1 MEFRF
6 SRAQGLEE
14 AKAFLAQALSSGK
27 FPHALLVH
35 GAQGV
40 GQNPLLLDLADIL
53 LCEAADFR
61 PCGICPGCLGR
72 QRNNL
77 DNLSFLMPIE
87 KKDKASASG
96 DGDGSM
102 EDSQVDELTERAK
115 DFHAD
120 PYGFSRS
127 EKANLNVGQIR
138 SLQARLSFAEVSQ
151 RPRIVVILWAETM
164 AASAANTLLKT
175 LEEPPANTYFLLSSD
190 DRSVLLPTILSR
202 CTQLALFPLGPDALR
217 AVLADK
223 RKAWDMEMLP
233 ERLIPFAEGS
243 PGALLSLHRNG
254 GDTLLEEAGRFLDAS
269 LQGDWAAFSTYLE
282 ESDAF
287 ADLQGAAR
295 LLHFLLRTVR
305 LFHRLEA
312 LEGPIERAHAA
323 SGALSKREAS
333 YEYAWTREALK
344 RQGLDPSLA
353 DVIGALEGSTG
364 LRGGLVAGLGSLS
377 AYTAWIE
384 ELLGAVQSYAKPKV
398 AALGLYLEFAAKQ
411 SRKEPQTC

>member
-35 GAQGV
+35 GAGGV

-53 LCEAADFR
+53 LCEAVDMR
-61 PCGICPGCLGR
+61 PCGLCPGCLGR
-72 QRNNL
+72 LRNNL
-77 DNLSFLMPIE
+77 DNLIFLMPIE
-87 KKDKASASG
+87 KKDKAAASG

-102 EDSQVDELTERAK
+102 EDSQVDELTEKAK

-120 PYGFSRS
+120 PYGFSRT
-127 EKANLNVGQIR
+127 EKSNLNIGQIR
-138 SLQARLSFAEVSQ
+138 SLQARLSFAEVSR

-164 AASAANTLLKT
+164 AAPAANTLLKT
-175 LEEPPANTYFLLSSD
+175 LEEPPPNTYFLLSSD

-202 CTQLALFPLGPDALR
+202 CTQLPLFPMGPEALR
-217 AVLADK
+217 AVLAAK
-223 RKAWDMEMLP
+223 AKAWDMEVPP

-254 GDTLLEEAGRFLDAS
+254 GDTLLQEAGRFLTAS
-269 LQGDWAAFSTYLE
+269 LRRDWSAFSEYLE

-287 ADLQGAAR
+287 ADMQASAR
-295 LLHFLLRTVR
+295 FLHFMLRAVR

-312 LEGPIERAHAA
+312 QEGPIVRPA
-323 SGALSKREAS
+323 SAPASTSATSSSSLSSTGPLPAGA
-333 YEYAWTREALK
+333 YAWTRDALK
-344 RQGLDPSLA
+344 RQGLDPTLA
-353 DVIGALEGSTG
+353 DILGPLEGAPD
-364 LRGGLVAGLGSLS
+364 LRAF
-377 AYTAWIE
+377 TAWIE
-384 ELLGAVQSYAKPKV
+384 ELLGAIQSYAKPKV
-398 AALGLYLEFAAKQ
+398 AALGLYLEFDTKHP
-411 SRKEPQTC
+411 RKEPQAC

>member
-14 AKAFLAQALSSGK
+14 AKAFLSQALASGK

-53 LCEAADFR
+53 LCDAADFR
-61 PCGICPGCLGR
+61 PCGICPGCMGR

-77 DNLSFLMPIE
+77 DNLIFLMPIE

-127 EKANLNVGQIR
+127 EKGNLNVGQIR

-202 CTQLALFPLGPDALR
+202 CTQLPLFPMGPDALR
-217 AVLADK
+217 AVLAAK
-223 RKAWDMEMLP
+223 SKAWDMEVPP

-269 LQGDWAAFSTYLE
+269 LRGDWLAFSAYLD

-287 ADLQGAAR
+287 ADLQAAAR

-312 LEGPIERAHAA
+312 LEGPIDRAPAA
-323 SGALSKREAS
+323 W
-333 YEYAWTREALK
+333 AWTRGALK

-353 DVIGALEGSTG
+353 DVIGPLERSAD
-364 LRGGLVAGLGSLS
+364 LRTYS
-377 AYTAWIE
+377 AWIE

-398 AALGLYLEFAAKQ
+398 AALGLYLEFAAKH
-411 SRKEPQTC
+411 SRKEPQAC